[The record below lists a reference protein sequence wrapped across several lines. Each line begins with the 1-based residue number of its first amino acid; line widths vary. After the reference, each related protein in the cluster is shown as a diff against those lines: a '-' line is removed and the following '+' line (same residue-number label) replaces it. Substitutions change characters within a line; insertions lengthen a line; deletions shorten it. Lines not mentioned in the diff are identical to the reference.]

1 MQPRVRSA
9 LLALAIMIMLVS
21 TAYLAAGALHDRLV
35 PEPEE
40 PVADVRLMPVAIV
53 GLGGEEERSHLP
65 PTLSVGGEY
74 DIGIRV
80 QGLRSEGGVRTM
92 FSMECDGIDKGDV
105 DVYYYDHD
113 PGSGSWKPVAMVD
126 RGDSLQGVVGPPN
139 GVAVY
144 YGYDQLYRLLII
156 SHIDGKC
163 TPDAWVEWG

>member
-9 LLALAIMIMLVS
+9 LLALVIMIMLVS
-21 TAYLAAGALHDRLV
+21 TAYLAAGALHDRLA

-40 PVADVRLMPVAIV
+40 PVADVRLVAVAIG
-53 GLGGEEERSHLP
+53 GLGGEEERSPLLA
-65 PTLSVGGEY
+65 TLNVGGKY

-92 FSMECDGIDKGDV
+92 FSMECEGIDKGDV
-105 DVYYYDHD
+105 DVYYYD
-113 PGSGSWKPVAMVD
+113 PGSDSWKPVAMVD
-126 RGDSLQGVVGPPN
+126 GGDSLQGIVGPPN

-144 YGYDQLYRLLII
+144 YGYDQLYKLLII